1 LPLRSARLGGGPE
14 GLLLLLLLR
23 RRTLL
28 LLLLLLQQTL
38 LLRRTLLRRTLLV
51 LLQLLQLLLQLLRLQ
66 PLLLRAALLLL
77 LENAEGQT
85 VDAQLEMAVNLA
97 RDAGLHLGEHV
108 GGLLML
114 VPGGDRHQVLAD
126 RPAVVKVWRAVDLLL
141 VDLPAVHKDTLHA
154 GGLRIREV
162 DGVAPAID

>member
-1 LPLRSARLGGGPE
+1 MSCPGEAWKASKAEGAAVELKACTCRSGARAWSAAA
-14 GLLLLLLLR
+14 
-23 RRTLL
+23 
-28 LLLLLLQQTL
+28 
-38 LLRRTLLRRTLLV
+38 
-51 LLQLLQLLLQLLRLQ
+51 
-66 PLLLRAALLLL
+66 AALLLL

-108 GGLLML
+108 GGLLIL

-141 VDLPAVHKDTLHA
+141 VDLPAVHKDPLHA